1 MTLQVRPEFLKR
13 NYTKVLPATA
23 VDVSDAIA
31 NKINLE
37 YRESTNQLI
46 RGLTGD
52 IPEVYYSDIENEFY
66 VKKHDKNNEDIYK
79 ILRWRQQKSK
89 NSVYEYVLI
98 PYKRQKPIKV
108 LQSSWLKQ
116 IITIPPEYD

>member
-1 MTLQVRPEFLKR
+1 MTLQIRPEYLKR
-13 NYTKVLPATA
+13 NYTKVLPPTA
-23 VDVSDAIA
+23 VDVSNAIA
-31 NKINLE
+31 NKINLD
-37 YRESTNQLI
+37 YRESDNQLI

-52 IPEVYYSDIENEFY
+52 TPEVYYSVIENEFY
-66 VKKHDKNNEDIYK
+66 VRKRDKNNEDIYK

-116 IITIPPEYD
+116 IITLPPSYD